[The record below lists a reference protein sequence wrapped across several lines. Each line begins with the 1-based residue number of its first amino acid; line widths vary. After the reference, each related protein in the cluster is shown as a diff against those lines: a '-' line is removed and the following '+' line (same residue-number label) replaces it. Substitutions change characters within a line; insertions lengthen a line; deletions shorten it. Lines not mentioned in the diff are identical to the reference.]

1 MQTNSSVTIYNKYF
15 DPVTRMDAYRRTV
28 LHDVFW
34 TDIEASVRAQAGRN
48 SDDTVYMA
56 IPFSSVPAG
65 LSYVRPRLYAGLD
78 DRTGYFTLADGDRI
92 VKDEVTLEIQ
102 GSGISA
108 LDKAYEAFTVTSV
121 STRNF
126 GSPHMHHWGVTAK

>member
-1 MQTNSSVTIYNKYF
+1 MQTNSDITIYNKYL
-15 DPVTRMDAYRRTV
+15 DPMTRNEGYNRTV
-28 LHDVFW
+28 IRDVFW

-56 IPFSSVPAG
+56 IPFRSIPAG
-65 LSYVRPRLYAGLD
+65 LSFVRPKLYQDLEVC
-78 DRTGYFTLADGDRI
+78 TGYFTLAPGDRI
-92 VKDEVTLEIQ
+92 VKGEATLEIT
-102 GSGISA
+102 GSRISE
-108 LDKAYEAFTVTSV
+108 LDKAYEAYTLTSV

>member
-1 MQTNSSVTIYNKYF
+1 MQTNSSVTIYNKYL
-15 DPVTRMDAYRRTV
+15 DPLTREEAYRRTV
-28 LHDVFW
+28 LKDVFW

-65 LSYVRPRLYAGLD
+65 LSFVRPKLYQDLE
-78 DRTGYFTLADGDRI
+78 DRSKYFTLAPGDRI
-92 VKDEVTLEIQ
+92 VKGEVTLEIP
-102 GSGISA
+102 GSRISE
-108 LDKAYEAFTVTSV
+108 LDKAYEAYTLTSV